1 MPSISTNLSADE
13 KAYVRRCSA
22 AESVSHS
29 AYLRRLVQLDMQ
41 RADSEALMA
50 LSLDAMAE
58 AQQDHSRS
66 LGECHTLLHSGF
78 QAISDQLTELLVE
91 QANNAERILQAN
103 IRLLGTNEATSD
115 LVAAALTDCRDILDA
130 TNTVVETIDRRI
142 KALEE

>member
-29 AYLRRLVQLDMQ
+29 AYLRRLIQQDMQ

-50 LSLDAMAE
+50 LSLDAMAH
-58 AQQDHSRS
+58 AQQDNSRS

-78 QAISDQLTELLVE
+78 QAISDQLTELLAE
-91 QANNAERILQAN
+91 QAGSAERILQTN
-103 IRLLGTNEATSD
+103 IRLLGVNESTSD

-142 KALEE
+142 KALGK